1 MSDVARLL
9 SPSYCSGDVVAR
21 YTVYAVQ
28 VQEYFGHSG
37 IGIGTVVA
45 GVLSRCTTSLP
56 VALLRSTWA
65 RECWCAAPT
74 RAAAATLR

>member
-37 IGIGTVVA
+37 ISIGTVVSVSCLMHDKSA
-45 GVLSRCTTSLP
+45 CRLLIAHDPRGRGSFGVRLGLVR
-56 VALLRSTWA
+56 
-65 RECWCAAPT
+65 
-74 RAAAATLR
+74 